1 AEAFQNRHHGGSLS
15 ARRHGS
21 LGCRGCLRLDLL
33 DQVEATVDVAER
45 ESTELGEFEFPPL
58 HAQQPLDDLLRKPVA
73 DDGGGNATDDGVRRT
88 SLVTTDPAA
97 ITAPSP
103 TFTPA
108 VTLTL
113 CPVHTSLPMV
123 TCLNM
128 SGVRSSRTKSLY
140 SSTQSNDLG

>member
-1 AEAFQNRHHGGSLS
+1 MTMAGTPPTIAEGG
-15 ARRHGS
+15 
-21 LGCRGCLRLDLL
+21 
-33 DQVEATVDVAER
+33 
-45 ESTELGEFEFPPL
+45 
-58 HAQQPLDDLLRKPVA
+58 
-73 DDGGGNATDDGVRRT
+73 T

-103 TFTPA
+103 TLTPA

-113 CPVHTSLPMV
+113 WPVHTSLPMV

-140 SSTQSNDLG
+140 SSTQSNDLGGYWNSLVLSQLVGWLNGWIAVRPPIAPK